1 MPRGRPLKV
10 EGELLEAFRHNGAV
24 NEYLVS
30 TLPSSLWRAEP
41 PGGRGRSIAAIVAH
55 MQSVRRMFAR
65 AGGARPG
72 PASLD
77 RLRST
82 PLQARRA
89 LRESTD
95 VRAGLFERAMKA
107 RHARVKGMPR
117 RIVNM
122 IAYTMQH
129 DAHHRVRSA
138 GWHGNSATNSA
149 PTTRCGC
156 GAGKRWSRRRRRARG
171 THLSKPDDRIHH
183 DESDTT

>member
-24 NEYLVS
+24 NEYPVS

-129 DAHHRVRSA
+129 DAHHRGQICWLARELGHEFRSDDTMRMW
-138 GWHGNSATNSA
+138 GWKALE
-149 PTTRCGC
+149 PT
-156 GAGKRWSRRRRRARG
+156 AASRAR
-171 THLSKPDDRIHH
+171 
-183 DESDTT
+183 DTSVQAR